1 MPPPGDKS
9 NGHIDGLEGEGGA
22 VPADS
27 KVASAGVFIGDGI
40 TLCCCCCG
48 CWRRCCEDDNTAA
61 GGGAAPRGGGCG
73 IGEDWLMVLC
83 YLLFAFLVNCDF
95 YSKIPLVAGMYL
107 IFPPFFS
114 FFLIILL
121 LFWCWSIFLLFFGI

>member
-1 MPPPGDKS
+1 MPPGDKS

-40 TLCCCCCG
+40 TLCCG

-61 GGGAAPRGGGCG
+61 GGGAATRRGGCG
-73 IGEDWLMVLC
+73 IGEDWLMC
-83 YLLFAFLVNCDF
+83 CAISFLVF
-95 YSKIPLVAGMYL
+95 GGLFSKIPLVAGVSL
-107 IFPPFFS
+107 FFS
-114 FFLIILL
+114 DNSTVLGAGLYF
-121 LFWCWSIFLLFFGI
+121 